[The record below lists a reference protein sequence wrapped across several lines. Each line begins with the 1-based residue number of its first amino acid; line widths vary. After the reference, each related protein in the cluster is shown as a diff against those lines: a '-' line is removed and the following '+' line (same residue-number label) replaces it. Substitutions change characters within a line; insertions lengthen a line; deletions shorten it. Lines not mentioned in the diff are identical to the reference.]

1 RPLYTAAPPLP
12 FPPHAFASPSPR
24 RLLSAVV
31 RQGRQSSEGA
41 SRVGELASTIKSDVT
56 RLNDTLCRL
65 EDAAEKQREAARAS
79 ASGASLWGSSGTDA
93 SGAAA
98 SSKAEADH
106 GAAVVGN
113 LKHSLLSA
121 TAGLQTLLS
130 SHTAT
135 LHSVAERRERI
146 GIRSSALAAAS
157 PAQGGARVPAG
168 PSPRAG
174 AAASGRQG
182 SRGGAA
188 AAAAGAYPAATRAGR
203 LGAAAAGQGSDRAPL
218 LGASAPRLG
227 DDGEVDVASEF
238 GAIDVQAMDP
248 AAGELAQARARS
260 KDMQEIERATAEVAD
275 MFKRLSSILAEQSEQ
290 IQGVEASLDGSLD
303 ALESGE
309 SHLRRANDRAGSN
322 VLLGLQVAAVLLV
335 ALVAFLLFAA

>member
-1 RPLYTAAPPLP
+1 M
-12 FPPHAFASPSPR
+12 
-24 RLLSAVV
+24 
-31 RQGRQSSEGA
+31 
-41 SRVGELASTIKSDVT
+41 GELAATIKSDVT

-65 EDAAEKQREAARAS
+65 EDAAEKQRQAARAS
-79 ASGASLWGSSGTDA
+79 VAGSSLWGSSA
-93 SGAAA
+93 SEAAGSAA

-130 SHTAT
+130 SHTAS

-157 PAQGGARVPAG
+157 PPQAGARLPAG
-168 PSPRAG
+168 ASQRAG
-174 AAASGRQG
+174 AAAAARQPG
-182 SRGGAA
+182 WGGAPS
-188 AAAAGAYPAATRAGR
+188 AGAYPAATSAGR
-203 LGAAAAGQGSDRAPL
+203 LGAAAAAAAGRSGDRAPL

-227 DDGEVDVASEF
+227 DDGDVDLASEF

-260 KDMQEIERATAEVAD
+260 QDMQEIERATSEVAD

-290 IQGVEASLDGSLD
+290 IHGVEASLDGSLD

-309 SHLRRANDRAGSN
+309 THLRRANDRAGSN

-335 ALVAFLLFAA
+335 ALIGFLLFAV